1 MKTALVFTVAQARLG
16 LDISQVEE
24 VLPIV
29 RLVKPPEMPKML
41 RGFVNVGGALIPV
54 IRLENLLRLNTGSTP
69 WAPEIDLSSTIIV
82 ADLSGLKV
90 AWMAGADA
98 NILTYPVA
106 DTVRLPADHVL
117 NNCAERVI
125 ARTPPE
131 PSIVLLD
138 PARLLLESE
147 RVRLAE
153 LQGREQ
159 ERVAAL
165 ADA

>member
-1 MKTALVFTVAQARLG
+1 MKTALVFSVAHARLG
-16 LDISQVEE
+16 LDISHVEE

-29 RLVKPPEMPKML
+29 RLVKPPEMPKIL
-41 RGFVNVGGALIPV
+41 RGFVNIGGTLIPV
-54 IRLENLLRLNTGSTP
+54 IRLENLLRLNAGSTP

-90 AWMAGADA
+90 AWMAAPDA
-98 NILTYPVA
+98 NILTYA
-106 DTVRLPADHVL
+106 ASETVRLPSDHVL
-117 NNCAERVI
+117 NNCAAQVI

-153 LQGREQ
+153 LQSREQ
-159 ERVAAL
+159 DRIAAF